1 MKYPTIRGISMKRD
15 KDLQNIADE
24 SIERLQ
30 NKDFHDRLMEERDA
44 FKARKNNVDKRI
56 KLTAI
61 CSVVALIVILVVAI
75 PCAIWLWNGSGDD
88 GDTDKYYNNSD
99 DNSEN
104 PDLDKINAILSGYDI
119 KSDCD
124 IEVSLTKDNESGEDL
139 YYTVEMG
146 DREILFCRIDI
157 VVDPDYE
164 YFEIPTDES
173 IEAAGLK
180 MDCYRESVY
189 DDEHGYY
196 THTVYAETVI
206 GDVRIY
212 FNVYAV
218 ITEDEDDGFAA
229 FLESVLIKE

>member
-1 MKYPTIRGISMKRD
+1 MKRD

-24 SIERLQ
+24 SLKRLQ
-30 NKDFHDRLMEERDA
+30 NKDFHDRLMEERDVSEV
-44 FKARKNNVDKRI
+44 RKNNVGKRI
-56 KLTAI
+56 RLTAI
-61 CSVVALIVILVVAI
+61 CSVVALIVILAVAI
-75 PCAIWLWNGSGDD
+75 PCAIWLWNGSEDD
-88 GDTDKYYNNSD
+88 GDTDKYCNNID
-99 DNSEN
+99 DNSVN
-104 PDLDKINAILSGYDI
+104 PDLNKVNAILSGYNI
-119 KSDCD
+119 KSDYD
-124 IEVSLTKDNESGEDL
+124 TDVSLTKDDESGDDL
-139 YYTVEMG
+139 YYTVEMR
-146 DREILFCRIDI
+146 DEEIMFCRIDI

-218 ITEDEDDGFAA
+218 ISEDEDDGFAA